1 MVGRELYYYYH
12 YMQNF
17 ALYSL
22 QSLVVAYQNLSYLTE
37 ADWKV
42 CQSIEMGRIVASATK
57 TACF

>member
-1 MVGRELYYYYH
+1 MSIIKRGRKIIKYILVLDPAAVVGRELYYYYH

-37 ADWKV
+37 AD
-42 CQSIEMGRIVASATK
+42 
-57 TACF
+57 